1 MTLNGVTSQSILR
14 PRLDVYLAPPV
25 AQRCRGNPKIDSD
38 FNPWFFA
45 IPGDFYYVTVKLFR
59 ESFHDTSSE
68 EHLPA
73 FTCEMPP
80 NPAPLPDGSYCLG
93 ILPFSYHHYD
103 SNRPGNS
110 NSGNCSM
117 KLGSLISR
125 KLDSSEALSK
135 K

>member
-25 AQRCRGNPKIDSD
+25 AQGCRGNPKIDSH

-45 IPGDFYYVTVKLFR
+45 IPGDFHYVTVKLFR

-68 EHLPA
+68 ENLPA

-80 NPAPLPDGSYCLG
+80 NPAPLPMGHTALAFCRLAITITIPTVQEIQIPG
-93 ILPFSYHHYD
+93 IA
-103 SNRPGNS
+103 R
-110 NSGNCSM
+110 
-117 KLGSLISR
+117 
-125 KLDSSEALSK
+125 
-135 K
+135 